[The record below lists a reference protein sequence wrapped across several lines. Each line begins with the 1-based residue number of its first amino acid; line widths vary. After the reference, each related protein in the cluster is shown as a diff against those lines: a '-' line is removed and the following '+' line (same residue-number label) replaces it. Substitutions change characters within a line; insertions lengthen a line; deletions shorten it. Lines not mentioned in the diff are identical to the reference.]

1 MTSLINRLILIL
13 HNRGSGILLIKGRGA
28 LVKSTVEKLCKQHTE
43 LTDQDVKILEEMAF
57 SLQTYADLSDSY
69 MFVDCKLKPSN
80 QAIVVAEAF
89 PVGSTPLYNNS
100 VVGKIV
106 FESFEPGVFYSY
118 RNGKKSIIRQAMT
131 QEGVVVDQTV
141 VPIKNTNHQVI
152 GVLISEKQV
161 ASSTS
166 TDNAKRF
173 SVITETAEDQMTN
186 SGLGVVSDLL
196 MEMLILTDESNRLVY
211 ANPSGLK
218 LITEMSK
225 QDDVLNR
232 DLLELLPFLQTV
244 YTQEDD
250 VFVFELTI
258 ERKNLIVKK
267 IRMREKNKSQETLLI
282 VQDITELRTKEKELM
297 MKSVV
302 IKEIHHR
309 VKNNLQTVASLI
321 RLQMR
326 NGMPV
331 ESRSAFEETLNR
343 IYSISSV
350 YEIILTKEHADDDDV
365 NIINLTRKI
374 CSTMVLN
381 EYNLKVDLI
390 IEPNGNKIVTTSKKA
405 VSIALII
412 NELIQNSLKHAFQG
426 KEEGIIDVEFT
437 VDQDFVELHVSDN
450 GVGMKN
456 PQTSLGTEIIH
467 NLVTNDLNGEFL
479 YVPREIG
486 THAVVNFP
494 VGAEVEIFD
503 E

>member
-1 MTSLINRLILIL
+1 M
-13 HNRGSGILLIKGRGA
+13 IKA
-28 LVKSTVEKLCKQHTE
+28 TVEQLCKQHTE
-43 LTDQDVKILEEMAF
+43 LTSQDVKILQEMAF

-69 MFVDCKLKPSN
+69 MFIDCKLKPSN

-100 VVGKIV
+100 VIGKIV

-118 RNGKKSIIRQAMT
+118 RNGKKSIIQQAMT
-131 QEGVVVDQTV
+131 QEGIFVHQTV
-141 VPIKNTNHQVI
+141 VPIKNTFHQVI
-152 GVLISEKQV
+152 GVLVSEKRV
-161 ASSTS
+161 TS
-166 TDNAKRF
+166 PQSVDDIKRF
-173 SVITETAEDQMTN
+173 SVVTETAEDQMTN

-196 MEMLILTDESNRLVY
+196 MEMLILTDASNRLIY

-218 LITEMSK
+218 LISEMSGR
-225 QDDVLNR
+225 DDVLNR
-232 DLLELLPFLQTV
+232 NLLEILPFLHAV
-244 YTQEDD
+244 YEKKED
-250 VFVFELTI
+250 VFVFEMTI
-258 ERKNLIVKK
+258 QDKSLIVKK
-267 IRMREKNKSQETLLI
+267 IRMHEKNKSQETLLI

-331 ESRSAFEETLNR
+331 ENRSAFEETLNR

-350 YEIILTKEHADDDDV
+350 YEIILTKEDADDDDV

-390 IEPNGNKIVTTSKKA
+390 IEPNNNKIITTSKKA
-405 VSIALII
+405 VSMALII

-426 KEEGIIDVEFT
+426 KEEGIIDVEFI
-437 VDQDFVELHVSDN
+437 VDHDFVELHVSDN

-479 YVPREIG
+479 YVPREVG
-486 THAVVNFP
+486 THAVISFP
-494 VGAEVEIFD
+494 VGAEVETFD

>member
-1 MTSLINRLILIL
+1 M
-13 HNRGSGILLIKGRGA
+13 
-28 LVKSTVEKLCKQHTE
+28 VKATVEQLCKQHTE
-43 LTDQDVKILEEMAF
+43 LTSQDVKILQEMAF

-69 MFVDCKLKPSN
+69 MFIDCKLKPSN

-89 PVGSTPLYNNS
+89 PVGSTPLYTNS
-100 VVGKIV
+100 VIGKIV

-118 RNGKKSIIRQAMT
+118 RNGKKSIIQQAMT
-131 QEGVVVDQTV
+131 QEGILVHQTV
-141 VPIKNTNHQVI
+141 VPIKNTFHQVI
-152 GVLISEKQV
+152 GVLISEKRVISPQQ
-161 ASSTS
+161 S
-166 TDNAKRF
+166 DDIKRF
-173 SVITETAEDQMTN
+173 SVVTETAEDQLTN

-196 MEMLILTDESNRLVY
+196 MEMLILTDASNRLVY

-218 LITEMSK
+218 LISEMSGK
-225 QDDVLNR
+225 DDVLNR
-232 DLLELLPFLQTV
+232 NLLEILPFLHAV
-244 YTQEDD
+244 YENKED
-250 VFVFELTI
+250 VFVFEMTI
-258 ERKNLIVKK
+258 QNKSLIVKK

-326 NGMPV
+326 NGLPV

-350 YEIILTKEHADDDDV
+350 YEIILTKEDADDDDV

-390 IEPNGNKIVTTSKKA
+390 IEPNSNKIITTSKKA

-412 NELIQNSLKHAFQG
+412 NELIQNSLKHAFQD
-426 KEEGIIDVEFT
+426 KEEGIIDVEFI
-437 VDQDFVELHVSDN
+437 VDHDFVELHVSDN

-486 THAVVNFP
+486 THAVISFP
-494 VGAEVEIFD
+494 LGAEVETFD

>member
-1 MTSLINRLILIL
+1 
-13 HNRGSGILLIKGRGA
+13 
-28 LVKSTVEKLCKQHTE
+28 
-43 LTDQDVKILEEMAF
+43 
-57 SLQTYADLSDSY
+57 
-69 MFVDCKLKPSN
+69 MFIDCKLKPSN

-100 VVGKIV
+100 VIGKIV

-131 QEGVVVDQTV
+131 QEGIVVDQTV
-141 VPIKNTNHQVI
+141 VPIKNTHHQVI

-161 ASSTS
+161 MPVLA
-166 TDNAKRF
+166 TDQRKTF
-173 SVITETAEDQMTN
+173 SVITETAEEQMTD
-186 SGLGVVSDLL
+186 SGLGMVSDLL
-196 MEMLILTDESNRLVY
+196 MEMLILTDDNNRLIY

-218 LITEMSK
+218 LISEMSG
-225 QDDVLNR
+225 QDDVLHQ
-232 DLLELLPFLQTV
+232 DLLVMLPFLQKV
-244 YTQEDD
+244 YDHKDD

-267 IRMREKNKSQETLLI
+267 LRMREKNRFQETLLI
-282 VQDITELRTKEKELM
+282 IQDITELRTKEKELM

-326 NGMPV
+326 NGIPL
-331 ESRSAFEETLNR
+331 ESRSPFEETLNR

-350 YEIILTKEHADDDDV
+350 YEIILTKEDADDDDV

-390 IEPNGNKIVTTSKKA
+390 IEPNGHKIVTTSKKA

-412 NELIQNSLKHAFQG
+412 NELIQNSLKHAFKGQ
-426 KEEGIIDVEFT
+426 EEGTIDVEFT
-437 VDQDFVELHVSDN
+437 VEKDFVGLHVSDN
-450 GVGMKN
+450 GVGMRN

>member
-1 MTSLINRLILIL
+1 M
-13 HNRGSGILLIKGRGA
+13 IKA
-28 LVKSTVEKLCKQHTE
+28 TVEQLCKQHTE
-43 LTDQDVKILEEMAF
+43 LTSQDVKILQEMAF

-69 MFVDCKLKPSN
+69 MFIDCKLKPSN

-100 VVGKIV
+100 VIGKIV

-118 RNGKKSIIRQAMT
+118 RNGKKSIIQQAMT
-131 QEGVVVDQTV
+131 QEGIFVHQTV
-141 VPIKNTNHQVI
+141 VPIKNTYHQVI
-152 GVLISEKQV
+152 GVLVSEKRV
-161 ASSTS
+161 TS
-166 TDNAKRF
+166 PQSVDDIKRF
-173 SVITETAEDQMTN
+173 SVVTETAEDQMTN

-196 MEMLILTDESNRLVY
+196 MEMLILTDASNRLIY

-218 LITEMSK
+218 LISEMSGR
-225 QDDVLNR
+225 DDVLNR
-232 DLLELLPFLQTV
+232 NLLEILPFLHAV
-244 YTQEDD
+244 YEKKED
-250 VFVFELTI
+250 VFVFEMTI
-258 ERKNLIVKK
+258 QDKSLIVKK
-267 IRMREKNKSQETLLI
+267 IRMHEKNKSQETLLI

-331 ESRSAFEETLNR
+331 ENRSAFEETLNR

-350 YEIILTKEHADDDDV
+350 YEIILTKEDADDDDV

-390 IEPNGNKIVTTSKKA
+390 IEPNNNKIITTSKKA
-405 VSIALII
+405 VSMALII

-426 KEEGIIDVEFT
+426 KEEGIIDVEFI
-437 VDQDFVELHVSDN
+437 VDHDFVELHVSDN

-479 YVPREIG
+479 YVPREVG
-486 THAVVNFP
+486 THAVISFP
-494 VGAEVEIFD
+494 VGAEVETFD

>member
-1 MTSLINRLILIL
+1 M
-13 HNRGSGILLIKGRGA
+13 
-28 LVKSTVEKLCKQHTE
+28 VKSTVEKLCKLHTE
-43 LTDQDVKILEEMAF
+43 LTNQDVQILQEMAF
-57 SLQTYADLSDSY
+57 SLQTYADLSNSY
-69 MFVDCKLKPSN
+69 MFIDCKLKPSN

-89 PVGSTPLYNNS
+89 PVGCTPLYTNS
-100 VVGKIV
+100 VIGKIV

-118 RNGKKSIIRQAMT
+118 RNGKKSIIQQAMT
-131 QEGVVVDQTV
+131 QEGIVVHQTV
-141 VPIKNTNHQVI
+141 VPIKNTYHQVI
-152 GVLISEKQV
+152 GVLVSEKQV
-161 ASSTS
+161 TS
-166 TDNAKRF
+166 PLPADDIKSF
-173 SVITETAEDQMTN
+173 SVVTETAEDQLTN

-196 MEMLILTDESNRLVY
+196 MEMLILTDASNRLVY

-218 LITEMSK
+218 LISEMSGR
-225 QDDVLNR
+225 DDVLYR
-232 DLLELLPFLQTV
+232 DLLEMLPFLRTV
-244 YTQEDD
+244 YEQEED

-258 ERKNLIVKK
+258 QDKNLIVKK

-326 NGMPV
+326 NGI
-331 ESRSAFEETLNR
+331 SANNRSAFEETLNR

-350 YEIILTKEHADDDDV
+350 YEIILTKEDADDDDV
-365 NIINLTRKI
+365 NIIDLTRKI

-381 EYNLKVDLI
+381 DYNLKVDLI
-390 IEPNGNKIVTTSKKA
+390 IEPNGNKIITTSKKA

-412 NELIQNSLKHAFQG
+412 NELIQNSLKHAFRG
-426 KEEGIIDVEFT
+426 KEEGIINVEFI
-437 VDQDFVELHVSDN
+437 VDHDFVELHVSDN

-486 THAVVNFP
+486 THAVINFP
-494 VGAEVEIFD
+494 VGAEVEIFNG
-503 E
+503 

>member
-1 MTSLINRLILIL
+1 M
-13 HNRGSGILLIKGRGA
+13 
-28 LVKSTVEKLCKQHTE
+28 VKSTVEKLCKLHTE
-43 LTDQDVKILEEMAF
+43 LTNQDVQILQEMAF
-57 SLQTYADLSDSY
+57 SLQTYADLSNSY
-69 MFVDCKLKPSN
+69 MFIDCKLKPSN

-89 PVGSTPLYNNS
+89 PVGCTPLYSNS
-100 VVGKIV
+100 VIGKIV

-118 RNGKKSIIRQAMT
+118 RNGKKSIIQQAMT
-131 QEGVVVDQTV
+131 QEGIVVHQTV
-141 VPIKNTNHQVI
+141 VPIKNTYHQVI
-152 GVLISEKQV
+152 GVLVSEKQV
-161 ASSTS
+161 TS
-166 TDNAKRF
+166 PLPADDIKRF
-173 SVITETAEDQMTN
+173 SVVTETAEDQLTN

-196 MEMLILTDESNRLVY
+196 MEMLILTDASNRLVY

-218 LITEMSK
+218 LISEMSGR
-225 QDDVLNR
+225 DDVLYR
-232 DLLELLPFLQTV
+232 DLLEMLPFLRTV
-244 YTQEDD
+244 YEQEED

-258 ERKNLIVKK
+258 QDKNLIVKK

-282 VQDITELRTKEKELM
+282 IQDITELRTKEKELM

-326 NGMPV
+326 NGI
-331 ESRSAFEETLNR
+331 SANNRSAFEETLNR

-350 YEIILTKEHADDDDV
+350 YEIILTKEDADDDDV

-381 EYNLKVDLI
+381 DYNLKVDLI
-390 IEPNGNKIVTTSKKA
+390 IEPNGNKIITSSKKA

-426 KEEGIIDVEFT
+426 KEEGIIDVEFI
-437 VDQDFVELHVSDN
+437 VDHDFVELHVSDN

-456 PQTSLGTEIIH
+456 PHTSLGTEIIH

-486 THAVVNFP
+486 THAVINFP
-494 VGAEVEIFD
+494 VGAEVETFH

>member
-1 MTSLINRLILIL
+1 M
-13 HNRGSGILLIKGRGA
+13 
-28 LVKSTVEKLCKQHTE
+28 VKATVEKLCKQYTD
-43 LTDQDVKILEEMAF
+43 LSDQDIEILQEMAF

-69 MFVDCKLKPSN
+69 MFIDCKLKPSN

-89 PVGSTPLYNNS
+89 PTGSTPLYNNS
-100 VVGKIV
+100 VVGRIV

-118 RNGKKSIIRQAMT
+118 RNGKKSIIQQAMT
-131 QEGVVVDQTV
+131 QEGIVVGQTV
-141 VPIKNTNHQVI
+141 VPIKNRHHQVI

-161 ASSTS
+161 KSLLPANDVKT
-166 TDNAKRF
+166 F
-173 SVITETAEDQMTN
+173 SIVTETAEDQVT
-186 SGLGVVSDLL
+186 SAGLSVVSDLL
-196 MEMLILTDESNRLVY
+196 MEMLILTDSDDRLVY
-211 ANPSGLK
+211 ANPAGLQ
-218 LITEMSK
+218 LISEMSG
-225 QDDVLNR
+225 QDDVINR
-232 DLLELLPFLQTV
+232 NVLDMLPFLQSV
-244 YTQEDD
+244 YEQEDD
-250 VFVFELTI
+250 VFVFELTTQ
-258 ERKNLIVKK
+258 KKDLTVKK

-282 VQDITELRTKEKELM
+282 IQDNTELRTKEKELM

-326 NGMPV
+326 NNMPV
-331 ESRSAFEETLNR
+331 ESRAAFEETLNR

-350 YEIILTKEHADDDDV
+350 YEIILRKEHADDDDV

-390 IEPNGNKIVTTSKKA
+390 IEPNGNKIITSSKKA

-426 KEEGIIDVEFT
+426 KESGIIDVEFI

-450 GVGMKN
+450 GVGMKD

-479 YVPREIG
+479 YIPREIG
-486 THAVVNFP
+486 THAVINFP

>member
-1 MTSLINRLILIL
+1 M
-13 HNRGSGILLIKGRGA
+13 
-28 LVKSTVEKLCKQHTE
+28 VKSTVEKLCKLHTE
-43 LTDQDVKILEEMAF
+43 LTNQDVQILQEMAF
-57 SLQTYADLSDSY
+57 SLQTYADLSNSY
-69 MFVDCKLKPSN
+69 MFIDCKLKPSN

-89 PVGSTPLYNNS
+89 PMGCTPLYTNS
-100 VVGKIV
+100 VIGKIV

-118 RNGKKSIIRQAMT
+118 RNGKKSIIQQAMT
-131 QEGVVVDQTV
+131 QEGIVVHQTV
-141 VPIKNTNHQVI
+141 VPIKNTYHQVI
-152 GVLISEKQV
+152 GVLVSEKQV
-161 ASSTS
+161 TS
-166 TDNAKRF
+166 PLPADDIKRF
-173 SVITETAEDQMTN
+173 SVVTETAEDQLTN
-186 SGLGVVSDLL
+186 SSLGVVSDLL
-196 MEMLILTDESNRLVY
+196 MEMLILTDASNRLVY

-218 LITEMSK
+218 LISEMSGR
-225 QDDVLNR
+225 DDVLYR
-232 DLLELLPFLQTV
+232 DLLEMLPFLRTV
-244 YTQEDD
+244 YEQEED

-258 ERKNLIVKK
+258 QDKNLIVKK
-267 IRMREKNKSQETLLI
+267 IKMREKNKSQETLLI

-326 NGMPV
+326 NGI
-331 ESRSAFEETLNR
+331 SANNRSAFEETLNR

-350 YEIILTKEHADDDDV
+350 YEIILTKEDADDDDV
-365 NIINLTRKI
+365 NIIDLTRKI

-381 EYNLKVDLI
+381 DYNLKVDLI
-390 IEPNGNKIVTTSKKA
+390 IEPNGNKIITTSKKA

-412 NELIQNSLKHAFQG
+412 NELIQNSLKHAFRG
-426 KEEGIIDVEFT
+426 KEEGIINVEFI
-437 VDQDFVELHVSDN
+437 VDHDFVELHVSDN

-486 THAVVNFP
+486 THAVINFP
-494 VGAEVEIFD
+494 VGAGVEIFH

>member
-1 MTSLINRLILIL
+1 M
-13 HNRGSGILLIKGRGA
+13 
-28 LVKSTVEKLCKQHTE
+28 VKSTVEKLCKLHTE
-43 LTDQDVKILEEMAF
+43 LTNQDVQILQEMAF
-57 SLQTYADLSDSY
+57 SLQTYADLSNSY
-69 MFVDCKLKPSN
+69 MFIDCKLKPSN

-89 PVGSTPLYNNS
+89 PVGCTPLYTNS
-100 VVGKIV
+100 VIGKIV

-118 RNGKKSIIRQAMT
+118 RNGKKSIIQQAMT
-131 QEGVVVDQTV
+131 QEGIVVHQTV
-141 VPIKNTNHQVI
+141 VPIKNTYHQVI
-152 GVLISEKQV
+152 GVLVSEKQV
-161 ASSTS
+161 TS
-166 TDNAKRF
+166 PLPADDIKRF
-173 SVITETAEDQMTN
+173 SVVTETAEDQLTN

-196 MEMLILTDESNRLVY
+196 MEMLILTDASNRLVY

-218 LITEMSK
+218 LISEMSGR
-225 QDDVLNR
+225 DDVLYR
-232 DLLELLPFLQTV
+232 DLLEMLPFLRTV
-244 YTQEDD
+244 YEQEED

-258 ERKNLIVKK
+258 QDKNLIVKK
-267 IRMREKNKSQETLLI
+267 IKMREKNKSQETLLI

-326 NGMPV
+326 NGI
-331 ESRSAFEETLNR
+331 SANNRSAFEETLNR

-350 YEIILTKEHADDDDV
+350 YEIILTKEDADDDDV
-365 NIINLTRKI
+365 NIIDLTRKI

-381 EYNLKVDLI
+381 DYNLKVDLI
-390 IEPNGNKIVTTSKKA
+390 IEPNGNKIITTSKKA

-412 NELIQNSLKHAFQG
+412 NELIQNSLKHAFRG
-426 KEEGIIDVEFT
+426 KEEGIINVEFI
-437 VDQDFVELHVSDN
+437 VDHDFVELHVSDN

-486 THAVVNFP
+486 THAVINFP
-494 VGAEVEIFD
+494 VGAEVEIFH

>member
-1 MTSLINRLILIL
+1 M
-13 HNRGSGILLIKGRGA
+13 IKA
-28 LVKSTVEKLCKQHTE
+28 TVEQLCKQHTE
-43 LTDQDVKILEEMAF
+43 LTSQDVKILQEMAF

-69 MFVDCKLKPSN
+69 MFIDCKLKTSN

-100 VVGKIV
+100 VIGKIV

-118 RNGKKSIIRQAMT
+118 RNGKKSIIQQAMT
-131 QEGVVVDQTV
+131 QEGIFVHQTV
-141 VPIKNTNHQVI
+141 VPIKNTFHQVI
-152 GVLISEKQV
+152 GVLVSEKRV
-161 ASSTS
+161 TS
-166 TDNAKRF
+166 PQSVDDIKRF
-173 SVITETAEDQMTN
+173 SVVTETAEDQVTN

-196 MEMLILTDESNRLVY
+196 MEMLILTDASNRLIY

-218 LITEMSK
+218 LISEMSGR
-225 QDDVLNR
+225 DDVLNR
-232 DLLELLPFLQTV
+232 NLLEILPFLHAV
-244 YTQEDD
+244 YEKKED
-250 VFVFELTI
+250 VFVFEMTI
-258 ERKNLIVKK
+258 QDKSLIVKK
-267 IRMREKNKSQETLLI
+267 IRMHEKNKSQETLLI

-331 ESRSAFEETLNR
+331 ENRSAFEETLNR

-350 YEIILTKEHADDDDV
+350 YEIILTKEDADDDDV

-390 IEPNGNKIVTTSKKA
+390 IEPNNNKIITTSKKA
-405 VSIALII
+405 VSMALII

-426 KEEGIIDVEFT
+426 KEEGIIDVEFI
-437 VDQDFVELHVSDN
+437 VDHDFVELHVSDN

-479 YVPREIG
+479 YVPREVG
-486 THAVVNFP
+486 THAVISFP
-494 VGAEVEIFD
+494 VGAEVETFD

>member
-1 MTSLINRLILIL
+1 M
-13 HNRGSGILLIKGRGA
+13 
-28 LVKSTVEKLCKQHTE
+28 VKATVEQLCKQHTE
-43 LTDQDVKILEEMAF
+43 LTSQDVKILQEMAF

-69 MFVDCKLKPSN
+69 MFIDCKLKPSN

-89 PVGSTPLYNNS
+89 PVGSTPLYTNS
-100 VVGKIV
+100 VIGKIV

-118 RNGKKSIIRQAMT
+118 RNGKKSIIQQAMT
-131 QEGVVVDQTV
+131 QEGILVHQTV
-141 VPIKNTNHQVI
+141 VPIKNTFHQVI
-152 GVLISEKQV
+152 GVLISEKRVISPQQ
-161 ASSTS
+161 S
-166 TDNAKRF
+166 DDIKRF
-173 SVITETAEDQMTN
+173 SVVTETAEDQMTN

-196 MEMLILTDESNRLVY
+196 MEMLILTDASNRLVY

-218 LITEMSK
+218 LISEMSGK
-225 QDDVLNR
+225 DDVLNR
-232 DLLELLPFLQTV
+232 NLLEILPFLHAV
-244 YTQEDD
+244 YENKED
-250 VFVFELTI
+250 VFVFEMTI
-258 ERKNLIVKK
+258 QNKSLIVKK

-326 NGMPV
+326 NGLPA

-350 YEIILTKEHADDDDV
+350 YEIILTKEDADDDDV

-390 IEPNGNKIVTTSKKA
+390 IEPNSNKIITTSKKA

-412 NELIQNSLKHAFQG
+412 NELIQNSLKHAFQD
-426 KEEGIIDVEFT
+426 KEEGTIDVEFI
-437 VDQDFVELHVSDN
+437 VDHDFVELHVSDN

-486 THAVVNFP
+486 THAVISFP
-494 VGAEVEIFD
+494 VGAEVETFD

>member
-1 MTSLINRLILIL
+1 M
-13 HNRGSGILLIKGRGA
+13 
-28 LVKSTVEKLCKQHTE
+28 VKSTVEKLCKLHTE
-43 LTDQDVKILEEMAF
+43 LTNQDVQILQEMAF
-57 SLQTYADLSDSY
+57 SLQTYADLSNSY
-69 MFVDCKLKPSN
+69 MFIDCKLKPSN

-89 PVGSTPLYNNS
+89 PVGCTPLYTNS
-100 VVGKIV
+100 VIGKIV

-118 RNGKKSIIRQAMT
+118 RNGKKSIIQQAMT
-131 QEGVVVDQTV
+131 QEGIVVHQTV
-141 VPIKNTNHQVI
+141 VPIKNTYHQVI
-152 GVLISEKQV
+152 GVLVSEKQV
-161 ASSTS
+161 TS
-166 TDNAKRF
+166 PLPADDIKRF
-173 SVITETAEDQMTN
+173 SVVTETAEDQLTN

-196 MEMLILTDESNRLVY
+196 MEMLILTDASNRLVY

-218 LITEMSK
+218 LISEMSGR
-225 QDDVLNR
+225 DDVLYR
-232 DLLELLPFLQTV
+232 DLLEMLPFLRTV
-244 YTQEDD
+244 YEQEED

-258 ERKNLIVKK
+258 QDKNLIVKK

-326 NGMPV
+326 NGI
-331 ESRSAFEETLNR
+331 SANNRSAFEETLNR

-350 YEIILTKEHADDDDV
+350 YEIILTKEDADDDDV
-365 NIINLTRKI
+365 NIIDLTRKI

-381 EYNLKVDLI
+381 DYNLKVDLI
-390 IEPNGNKIVTTSKKA
+390 IEPNGNKIITTSKKA

-412 NELIQNSLKHAFQG
+412 NELIQNSLKHAFRG
-426 KEEGIIDVEFT
+426 KEEGIINVEFI
-437 VDQDFVELHVSDN
+437 VDHDFVELHVSDN

-486 THAVVNFP
+486 THAVINFP
-494 VGAEVEIFD
+494 VGAEVEIFNG
-503 E
+503 

>member
-1 MTSLINRLILIL
+1 M
-13 HNRGSGILLIKGRGA
+13 
-28 LVKSTVEKLCKQHTE
+28 VKATVEQLCKQHTD
-43 LTDQDVKILEEMAF
+43 LTDQDIQILQEMAVG
-57 SLQTYADLSDSY
+57 LQTYADLSSSY
-69 MFVDCKLKPSN
+69 MFIDCKLKPSN

-89 PVGSTPLYNNS
+89 PNSSAPLYDNS

-118 RNGKKSIIRQAMT
+118 RKGKKSIIRQAMT
-131 QEGVVVDQTV
+131 QEGKVVDQTV
-141 VPIKNTNHQVI
+141 VPIKNACHQVI
-152 GVLISEKQV
+152 GVLIQEKEV
-161 ASSTS
+161 TLSLS
-166 TDNAKRF
+166 DDHVKKF
-173 SVITETAEDQMTN
+173 SVITGTEEDRMTN
-186 SGLGVVSDLL
+186 SGLGIVSDLL
-196 MEMLILTDESNRLVY
+196 MEMLILTDSNDRLVY

-218 LITEMSK
+218 LISEMSGH
-225 QDDVLNR
+225 DEVLNR
-232 DLLELLPFLQTV
+232 NLLDMLPFLRPV
-244 YTQEDD
+244 YEHHDD

-258 ERKNLIVKK
+258 QRKNLIVKK
-267 IRMREKNKSQETLLI
+267 IKMHEKSNPQETLLI
-282 VQDITELRTKEKELM
+282 IQDITELRTKEKELM

-326 NGMPV
+326 NGLPI
-331 ESRSAFEETLNR
+331 ESRASFEETLNR

-390 IEPNGNKIVTTSKKA
+390 IEPNGNKIITTSKKA
-405 VSIALII
+405 VSVALII

-426 KEEGIIDVEFT
+426 KEEGVIDVEFT
-437 VDQDFVELHVSDN
+437 VENDFVELHVSDN
-450 GVGMKN
+450 GVGMKD

-486 THAVVNFP
+486 THAVIIFP

-503 E
+503 EKTDRYSGR

>member
-1 MTSLINRLILIL
+1 M
-13 HNRGSGILLIKGRGA
+13 IKA
-28 LVKSTVEKLCKQHTE
+28 TVEQLCKQHTE
-43 LTDQDVKILEEMAF
+43 LTDQDVQILQEMAF

-69 MFVDCKLKPSN
+69 MFIDCKLEPSN

-89 PVGSTPLYNNS
+89 PVGSVPLYNNS
-100 VVGKIV
+100 VIGKVV

-131 QEGVVVDQTV
+131 QEGIVVDQTV
-141 VPIKNTNHQVI
+141 VPIKNKYHQVI

-161 ASSTS
+161 TS
-166 TDNAKRF
+166 DLVIDDVKKF
-173 SVITETAEDQMTN
+173 SVVTETAEDKLAN
-186 SGLGVVSDLL
+186 SGLDVVSDLL
-196 MEMLILTDESNRLVY
+196 IEILILTDTNNQLIY

-218 LITEMSK
+218 LISEMSG
-225 QDDVLNR
+225 QDTILNR
-232 DLLELLPFLQTV
+232 NLLEMLPFLGTV
-244 YTQEDD
+244 FEHEDD

-258 ERKNLIVKK
+258 QRKHLIVKK
-267 IRMREKNKSQETLLI
+267 IRMRGKNDSQETLLI
-282 VQDITELRTKEKELM
+282 VQDITELRMKEKELM

-326 NGMPV
+326 NGMPL
-331 ESRSAFEETLNR
+331 ESRSSFEETLNR

-350 YEIILTKEHADDDDV
+350 YEIILTKEDADDDDV

-390 IEPNGNKIVTTSKKA
+390 IEPNGHKIVTTSKKA

-426 KEEGIIDVEFT
+426 KQEGIIDVEFT
-437 VDQDFVELHVSDN
+437 VDDDFVELHVSDN

-479 YVPREIG
+479 YVPREVG
-486 THAVVNFP
+486 THAVINFP